1 MHTLIALLQLAP
13 TIWAL
18 VRSVEDLW
26 PRAQSGQEK
35 LDLVLQTV
43 RAGYDATE
51 PELKKIPWDKLVDGV
66 TRMIGAAVSWFNRL
80 GVFHQ
85 SEASQ

>member
-1 MHTLIALLQLAP
+1 MHILIALLQLAP

-18 VRSVEDLW
+18 VRSAEDVW

-43 RAGYDATE
+43 RAGYDAAE
-51 PELKKIPWDKLVDGV
+51 PELKKIPWDNLGDGV
-66 TRMIGAAVSWFNRL
+66 TRMIGAAVAYFNRL
-80 GVFHQ
+80 GIFAH

>member
-1 MHTLIALLQLAP
+1 MHILIALLQLAP

-18 VRSVEDLW
+18 VRSAEEVW
-26 PRAQSGQEK
+26 PRAKSGQEK

-43 RAGYDATE
+43 RAGYEAVE
-51 PELKKIPWDKLVDGV
+51 PELRRVPWDKLVDGV
-66 TRMIGAAVSWFNRL
+66 TRMINAAVAWFNRL
-80 GVFHQ
+80 GIFSH